1 MKDLE
6 NIVKEFEKIKNDDVL
21 SKDEKSIKY
30 GKLMTNLETE
40 YNISIANKE
49 EFDRL
54 PKEIKELYL
63 SIANERNI

>member
-49 EFDRL
+49 EFESL
-54 PKEIKELYL
+54 PNDIKELYL
-63 SIANERNI
+63 AIANERNI

>member
-6 NIVKEFEKIKNDDVL
+6 NLVKEFEKIKNNDVL

-30 GKLMTNLETE
+30 GKLMTNLETK

-49 EFDRL
+49 EFERL
-54 PKEIKELYL
+54 PKDIKELYL
-63 SIANERNI
+63 IIANERNL

>member
-6 NIVKEFEKIKNDDVL
+6 NLVKEFEKIKNNDVL

-30 GKLMTNLETE
+30 GKLMTNLETK

-49 EFDRL
+49 EFERL
-54 PKEIKELYL
+54 PKDIKEL
-63 SIANERNI
+63 